1 MEPYIPNDV
10 LPNITNNLILDD
22 LRSIRETNQYFNKM
36 YISNYRLNNLI
47 IKIDKII
54 YIVDHRK
61 QIFI

>member
-22 LRSIRETNQYFNKM
+22 LRSISETNQYFNKM